1 MENKSAPN
9 AQTDSTISIWVDPSL
24 EADWPPGSFL
34 ITEYKSNCA
43 WRIEKNCSDINLF
56 HNQRL
61 EFSLPYVK
69 NNLQIIANYLLQ
81 HPNNSFRKNSK
92 LDDSILELSN
102 LASPL
107 FFGYGSSIDIR
118 PFLEKISNTISLK
131 NGLDSLFRLK
141 WFQNHSPGILLVHQ
155 KGEAKAWQL
164 GTGNEDS
171 GFTKTIDIENFN
183 QLLTAVKKTK
193 TGQYSTQTTKWS
205 WLPFTGAFLAEP
217 FSFKNFNA
225 ILIATRQEFLPFAS
239 EEILHY
245 HCFAGLLG
253 LWLEDLIEGEFSDLR
268 LAEIM
273 LLLER
278 SPLPIVIRDPNDQ
291 SVFTNISFQDNE
303 SSILQWFPLGKG
315 YRLGLGINEEWEG
328 AGIDVLHRHKISLL
342 GDLFNTLGHELSNP
356 LFGLGL
362 ASDLLINSSN
372 DIESNSLLTEMQSNI
387 KRCQLIIQNL
397 TKLYS
402 ENEQEGICDIRNAI
416 KETLTLAKS
425 ELKGIKY
432 IIEDGITDDGPLMV
446 EARPIFIVQILFNL
460 IINSA
465 QAMYQTANANIKLK
479 IHIADAEV
487 FVDIS
492 DNGPGLP
499 ASVKET
505 LFQPFAT
512 TKAKGHGLGL
522 ALSRNLALKAGG
534 DLYVLDCP
542 EGAAFRLCLRKA
554 R

>member
-1 MENKSAPN
+1 MAEY
-9 AQTDSTISIWVDPSL
+9 
-24 EADWPPGSFL
+24 L
-34 ITEYKSNCA
+34 I
-43 WRIEKNCSDINLF
+43 
-56 HNQRL
+56 
-61 EFSLPYVK
+61 
-69 NNLQIIANYLLQ
+69 Q
-81 HPNNSFRKNSK
+81 HPNNSLRKDSR
-92 LDDSILELSN
+92 LDDAILELSN

-107 FFGYGSSIDIR
+107 FFGYGSSVDIR

-155 KGEAKAWQL
+155 KGEARAWQI

-193 TGQYSTQTTKWS
+193 TGQYTTQSTKWN
-205 WLPFTGAFLAEP
+205 WLPFSGAFLAEP

-225 ILIATRQEFLPFAS
+225 ILLATRQEFLPFAP
-239 EEILHY
+239 EEVSHY

-278 SPLPIVIRDPNDQ
+278 SPLPLVLRDPNDQ
-291 SVFTNISFQDNE
+291 PVFTNLAYQDSE
-303 SSILQWFPLGKG
+303 SNTLHWFPLGKG
-315 YRLGLGINEEWEG
+315 FHLGLGNVEEWEG
-328 AGIDVLHRHKISLL
+328 AGIDVLHRHKIALL

-362 ASDLLINSSN
+362 AADLLISTNTDSDSN
-372 DIESNSLLTEMQSNI
+372 VILSEIQKNI

-397 TKLYS
+397 TRLYS
-402 ENEQEGICDIRNAI
+402 EHEQEGNCDLRTAI
-416 KETLTLAKS
+416 KETITLAKS
-425 ELKGIKY
+425 ELKGIKQ
-432 IIEDGITDDGPLMV
+432 ITDDILDSSGPLIV
-446 EARPIFIVQILFNL
+446 EGRPIFIVQILFNL

-465 QAMYQTANANIKLK
+465 QAMYQTLAPQIQIKISLSETE
-479 IHIADAEV
+479 I
-487 FVDIS
+487 FVDVS

-499 ASVKET
+499 ASVKDT

-522 ALSRNLALKAGG
+522 ALSRNLAHKVGG
-534 DLYVLDCP
+534 NLELLPSTV
-542 EGAAFRLCLRKA
+542 GAAFRLTLRKML
-554 R
+554 